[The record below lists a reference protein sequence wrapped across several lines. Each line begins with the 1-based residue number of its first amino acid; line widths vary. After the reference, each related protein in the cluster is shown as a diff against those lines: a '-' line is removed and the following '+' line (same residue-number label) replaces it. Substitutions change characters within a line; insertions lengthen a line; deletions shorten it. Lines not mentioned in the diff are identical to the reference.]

1 MGAMLGAMLL
11 LIGGVGGVDAVPTD
25 DAYVAGYAA
34 AILERE
40 FRVSVP
46 SLVVRD
52 GVITFAAGDLAGAVR
67 PAVEASLA
75 RIRGVR
81 RVIALSA
88 PAAAAASSAAPV
100 GGRPE
105 PGVAEASRFEV
116 LPAGLLFR
124 PLIADP
130 RWPAFGTTVRH
141 YFDDRRWTSV
151 AAVALGDMLPIVRGR
166 IGESL
171 QWEAGL
177 HAAVWGLFDM
187 DTESADLISMDYI
200 VGGFGSLRQGPWS
213 GIARVFH
220 RSAHLGDEEVLN
232 RGTNRLNFSYESAD
246 ARVAYEPFEWLR
258 VYGGGGYILRVE
270 PKNYAPW
277 SLALGGEL
285 RSAWTLPGRL
295 RPILGVDVQSREEHN
310 WEPQLSVRA
319 GLELESVAMLGRRIQ
334 LLIEYFN
341 GHSMDG
347 QFYTRDVE
355 YVGLGMH
362 FKF

>member
-1 MGAMLGAMLL
+1 MLGAMLL

-25 DAYVAGYAA
+25 DAYVAGYAT

-52 GVITFAAGDLAGAVR
+52 GVITFAAGDLAGADR
-67 PAVEASLA
+67 LAVEASLG

-88 PAAAAASSAAPV
+88 PAAAASSAEPAGGTSVAAVTEASS
-100 GGRPE
+100 
-105 PGVAEASRFEV
+105 FEV

-141 YFDDRRWTSV
+141 YFDDHRWTSV
-151 AAVALGDMLPIVRGR
+151 AAVTLGDMFPIVRGR

-171 QWEAGL
+171 QWEAGFF
-177 HAAVWGLFDM
+177 AAVWSLFDM
-187 DTESADLISMDYI
+187 DTESGDLVSMDYM

-213 GIARVFH
+213 GIARVLH
-220 RSAHLGDEEVLN
+220 RSTHLGDEEVIN
-232 RGTNRLNFSYESAD
+232 RGTTRVNFSYESAD

-258 VYGGGGYILRVE
+258 VYGGGGYVLRVE

-277 SLALGGEL
+277 SLTLGGEL
-285 RSAWTLPGRL
+285 RSTWTLPGRL
-295 RPILGVDVQSREEHN
+295 RPIFGVDVQSREEHN

-319 GLELESVAMLGRRIQ
+319 GLELESVAVLGRRIQ

-355 YVGLGMH
+355 YLGLGVH

>member
-1 MGAMLGAMLL
+1 MLGAMLL

-52 GVITFAAGDLAGAVR
+52 GVITFAAGDLAGADR
-67 PAVEASLA
+67 HAVEASLG

-100 GGRPE
+100 GERPE
-105 PGVAEASRFEV
+105 PGVTEASRFEV
-116 LPAGLLFR
+116 LPGGLLFR

-200 VGGFGSLRQGPWS
+200 VGGFGSLRQGP
-213 GIARVFH
+213 
-220 RSAHLGDEEVLN
+220 
-232 RGTNRLNFSYESAD
+232 
-246 ARVAYEPFEWLR
+246 
-258 VYGGGGYILRVE
+258 
-270 PKNYAPW
+270 
-277 SLALGGEL
+277 
-285 RSAWTLPGRL
+285 
-295 RPILGVDVQSREEHN
+295 
-310 WEPQLSVRA
+310 
-319 GLELESVAMLGRRIQ
+319 
-334 LLIEYFN
+334 
-341 GHSMDG
+341 
-347 QFYTRDVE
+347 
-355 YVGLGMH
+355 
-362 FKF
+362 

>member
-1 MGAMLGAMLL
+1 MLGAMLL

-25 DAYVAGYAA
+25 DAYVAGYAT

-52 GVITFAAGDLAGAVR
+52 GVITFAAGDLAGADR
-67 PAVEASLA
+67 LAVEASLG

-88 PAAAAASSAAPV
+88 PAAAASSAEPAGGTSVAAVTEASS
-100 GGRPE
+100 
-105 PGVAEASRFEV
+105 FEV

-141 YFDDRRWTSV
+141 YFDDQRWTSV

-177 HAAVWGLFDM
+177 FAAVWGLFDM
-187 DTESADLISMDYI
+187 DTESGDLVSMDYV

-213 GIARVFH
+213 GIARV
-220 RSAHLGDEEVLN
+220 
-232 RGTNRLNFSYESAD
+232 
-246 ARVAYEPFEWLR
+246 
-258 VYGGGGYILRVE
+258 
-270 PKNYAPW
+270 
-277 SLALGGEL
+277 
-285 RSAWTLPGRL
+285 
-295 RPILGVDVQSREEHN
+295 
-310 WEPQLSVRA
+310 
-319 GLELESVAMLGRRIQ
+319 
-334 LLIEYFN
+334 
-341 GHSMDG
+341 
-347 QFYTRDVE
+347 
-355 YVGLGMH
+355 
-362 FKF
+362 